1 MFNGD
6 NTVEKILDELTE
18 NKMKG
23 EIKIFYLKDKYLN
36 NLDMNYY
43 INPNDKS
50 KAQRYIQNFKND
62 EIKLYN
68 KYYSNASKMTF
79 DI

>member
-1 MFNGD
+1 MIYIFNED
-6 NTVEKILDELTE
+6 NTVQKILDELTE

-23 EIKIFYLKDKYLN
+23 EKKIFYLKDKYLN

-50 KAQRYIQNFKND
+50 KPQ
-62 EIKLYN
+62 
-68 KYYSNASKMTF
+68 
-79 DI
+79 